1 MHFLMMGQWGPKHV
15 GVDVLKH
22 YCNCTEVWAFVG
34 LHCNDW
40 IIMHEM
46 ENVKFYDCKADMFRF
61 DQNSSTTYSRFCST
75 LSSRDGI
82 WNFADVLE
90 RHMINNVNTASTI
103 NTRISTYY
111 LISRNYSPT
120 HTHTH
125 THTLNSTPKRIS
137 PAICDALLEIKQHGK
152 TVWPT
157 RNISCERPCLNNV
170 VFIKIIS
177 PCSQAIQYYL
187 DLELMVIP

>member
-1 MHFLMMGQWGPKHV
+1 
-15 GVDVLKH
+15 
-22 YCNCTEVWAFVG
+22 
-34 LHCNDW
+34 
-40 IIMHEM
+40 MHEM
-46 ENVKFYDCKADMFRF
+46 ENVKFYDCKADMFPF

-82 WNFADVLE
+82 RNFADVLE
-90 RHMINNVNTASTI
+90 RHMINNVNTASTT

-120 HTHTH
+120 HT
-125 THTLNSTPKRIS
+125 LNSTTKRIS
-137 PAICDALLEIKQHGK
+137 PAICDALLEIKRHGK

-157 RNISCERPCLNNV
+157 RNISCERPRLKNV

-187 DLELMVIP
+187 DLELMVTP